1 MEEDQ
6 VSWGYIIVFIVLI
19 VIIGFIFAKA
29 DNKRAML
36 KTIGLDLSGSVYD
49 TLKEKEFSRRCLVA
63 LVNASLKIPQDVNG
77 EKQFLNCLIK
87 ILYEAK
93 FSNNLGYLGVSS
105 HYINHA
111 LTVVNRRYSK
121 FDGSNEVSP
130 LLNIDYN
137 DKNARKRYFKLLWDK
152 YQYPWP
158 SDWLKEDSF

>member
-49 TLKEKEFSRRCLVA
+49 TLKEKEFSKRCLVA

-87 ILYEAK
+87 REFDIRTLRNKPAFVNDVDIHRRLLRQK
-93 FSNNLGYLGVSS
+93 VVRNNPCNQV
-105 HYINHA
+105 
-111 LTVVNRRYSK
+111 
-121 FDGSNEVSP
+121 
-130 LLNIDYN
+130 
-137 DKNARKRYFKLLWDK
+137 
-152 YQYPWP
+152 
-158 SDWLKEDSF
+158 